1 MARLMSSTL
10 SPVQSRARRLVSVN
24 LKLSCGNPKISVGL
38 VLVGFEDKAPL
49 QIAMESTIVDGLT
62 IRAWEGAICEHSKQ
76 SLAPLHA
83 PLRDLSEP
91 NGLPSLCTAIELVE
105 GQRDREGADSEAQS
119 AAAKRT
125 LMAASSVAAESSAQ
139 YVGQVSQ
146 WSHEFAVCLALSP
159 YHTHARTHTHTQ
171 VCPLSAPNCSDP
183 AQL

>member
-1 MARLMSSTL
+1 
-10 SPVQSRARRLVSVN
+10 
-24 LKLSCGNPKISVGL
+24 
-38 VLVGFEDKAPL
+38 
-49 QIAMESTIVDGLT
+49 MESTIVDGLT

-146 WSHEFAVCLALSP
+146 WSMLHGSNGGHPNPMGDDEGGETEGTDQVTFFFATFRCGSYQFP
-159 YHTHARTHTHTQ
+159 
-171 VCPLSAPNCSDP
+171 
-183 AQL
+183 